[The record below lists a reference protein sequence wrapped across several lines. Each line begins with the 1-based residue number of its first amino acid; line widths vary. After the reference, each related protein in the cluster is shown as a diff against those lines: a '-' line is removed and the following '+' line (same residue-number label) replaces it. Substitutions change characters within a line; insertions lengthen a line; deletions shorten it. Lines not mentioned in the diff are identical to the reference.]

1 MSIINTNEDL
11 EMLYEMEGETL
22 KGIIYE
28 PEESD
33 NLMLVFDKH
42 TINISGD
49 GGVSVKKR
57 STTPDSSREH
67 QREGALNE

>member
-57 STTPDSSREH
+57 
-67 QREGALNE
+67 